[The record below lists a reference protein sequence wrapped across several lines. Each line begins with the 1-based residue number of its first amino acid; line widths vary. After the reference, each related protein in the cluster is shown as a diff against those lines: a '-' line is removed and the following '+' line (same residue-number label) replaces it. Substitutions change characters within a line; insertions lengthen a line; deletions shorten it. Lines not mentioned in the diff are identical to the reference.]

1 MAEQKQAPIED
12 TYKEVRGQI
21 EHLNNNL
28 GQRVIWLVIAQSF
41 FFSGYAILIN
51 GKPPDQNLM
60 PVHDSMIKIIPIAAL
75 LTVIFTYLDVIASLI
90 QMKKLRENFESGE
103 GSSRIKDIHYPPING
118 NRKQRIFVHTSPM
131 LMPIIFVVCWIILI
145 VKQYAGG

>member
-90 QMKKLRENFESGE
+90 QMK
-103 GSSRIKDIHYPPING
+103 
-118 NRKQRIFVHTSPM
+118 
-131 LMPIIFVVCWIILI
+131 
-145 VKQYAGG
+145 